1 MKMDKRISFWHRVIN
16 LIAPEACM
24 VCGARLGI
32 DEQVV
37 CTACNLHLP
46 RTGFVAT
53 PYDNV
58 MARRFWGKI
67 PIERAAALFFY
78 EAGSEVSH
86 IIHNLKY
93 HNHPEVGVVLGR
105 MAAEEMAH
113 FDFFDGIDIIMPVPL
128 ERKHQR
134 HRGYNQSMEIAQG
147 VSMVTHL
154 PIVKD
159 AVKRTTFHGS
169 QTQKSVAQRM
179 ENVEGAFCLTGKADL
194 TGRHVLVVDDI
205 VTSGATICSCVEPML
220 TIPGL
225 KVSVFSLGVVR

>member
-1 MKMDKRISFWHRVIN
+1 MMEKRISFWHRVIN

-24 VCGARLGI
+24 VCGNRLGI
-32 DEQVV
+32 DEEVV
-37 CTACNLHLP
+37 CAPCNLHLP
-46 RTGFVAT
+46 RTGFASIA
-53 PYDNV
+53 YDNV

-67 PIERAAALFFY
+67 PIERASALFFY

-134 HRGYNQSMEIAQG
+134 QRGYNQSMEIARG
-147 VSMVTHL
+147 VSEATHL
-154 PIVKD
+154 PIVSN
-159 AVKRTTFHGS
+159 AVERTTFHGS
-169 QTQKSVAQRM
+169 QTQKSVAQRVD
-179 ENVEGAFCLTGKADL
+179 NVEGAFRLTGKVDL
-194 TGRHVLVVDDI
+194 SHRHILVIDDI
-205 VTSGATICSCVEPML
+205 VTSGATICSCVAPML
-220 TIPGL
+220 SIPGL